1 MVAED
6 SVQGNREPGATNQT
20 PTIICTQV
28 WHWISSE
35 FCPIK
40 AIGKKRVTLFGLLDL
55 GYLAELSP
63 AGSPIMLKYSCITD
77 GTQISSRSSWFGIHL
92 NWEVVI
98 TKDFV

>member
-6 SVQGNREPGATNQT
+6 SLQGNREPGATNQT
-20 PTIICTQV
+20 PATICIPV

-35 FCPIK
+35 CLIK

-63 AGSPIMLKYSCITD
+63 AGSPMMLKYSCITD

-98 TKDFV
+98 TKGFV

>member
-1 MVAED
+1 MVAEG
-6 SVQGNREPGATNQT
+6 SVQSNREPGATDQT
-20 PTIICTQV
+20 PALICIQV
-28 WHWISSE
+28 WHRISSA

-40 AIGKKRVTLFGLLDL
+40 AIGKKRKHYGLLDL

-98 TKDFV
+98 TKGFV

>member
-1 MVAED
+1 MVAEG
-6 SVQGNREPGATNQT
+6 SVQSNREPGATDQT
-20 PTIICTQV
+20 PALICIQV
-28 WHWISSE
+28 WHRISSE
-35 FCPIK
+35 CPIK
-40 AIGKKRVTLFGLLDL
+40 TIGKKRVTLFGLLDL

-98 TKDFV
+98 TKGFV

>member
-6 SVQGNREPGATNQT
+6 SLQGNREPGATNQT
-20 PTIICTQV
+20 PATICIQV

-35 FCPIK
+35 CPIK

-63 AGSPIMLKYSCITD
+63 AGSPIMLKYSCISD

-98 TKDFV
+98 TKGFV